1 MLYYALTNK
10 QKEYNLNKNTVQV
23 NIKTDFADWNTLFKD
38 RQWLAEH
45 NVPQAKWLEVLINE
59 MWHNEA
65 IIVWDMIC
73 KQKAW
78 LQTFTDDTAQ
88 RLEDFIEQLQ
98 DAGVDSED
106 FPIDEIYGRHITQ
119 STTHSYTSIPVRKAN
134 HLKLVVSNY
143 FRPLERIDQP
153 CKPDPVL
160 TLL

>member
-1 MLYYALTNK
+1 MLNYALTNNK
-10 QKEYNLNKNTVQV
+10 KEYNLNKNTVQV

>member
-1 MLYYALTNK
+1 MHLLTT
-10 QKEYNLNKNTVQV
+10 KEYNLNKNTVQV

>member
-1 MLYYALTNK
+1 LLYYVLTNNK
-10 QKEYNLNKNTVQV
+10 KEHTLSKNTVNV

-45 NVPQAKWLEVLINE
+45 NTHEAKWLEVLINE

-65 IIVWDMIC
+65 VIVWDMIC

-98 DAGVDSED
+98 DSGVDSED
-106 FPIDEIYGRHITQ
+106 FPIDEIYGRRMG
-119 STTHSYTSIPVRKAN
+119 STSATIASVIKKPN

-160 TLL
+160 TLI

>member
-1 MLYYALTNK
+1 MHLLTT
-10 QKEYNLNKNTVQV
+10 KEYNLNKNTVQV

-160 TLL
+160 TLI

>member
-1 MLYYALTNK
+1 MLNYALTNNK
-10 QKEYNLNKNTVQV
+10 KEYNLSKNTVQV

-119 STTHSYTSIPVRKAN
+119 STTHSYTSISVRKAN

>member
-1 MLYYALTNK
+1 M
-10 QKEYNLNKNTVQV
+10 NKNTVQV

>member
-1 MLYYALTNK
+1 MHLLTTT
-10 QKEYNLNKNTVQV
+10 KEYNLNKNTVQV